1 MLICLLALAVPAT
14 ALAVPRDKGDGT
26 LVVRGASGK
35 VAVLGGK
42 GTVLG
47 HVDKGQ
53 LYVFDWH
60 PFDNVEPE
68 VFGADKTVE
77 KTAQLTVYT
86 GTKMRF
92 RFVGARSYQLRIVG
106 TGIDVSAVGQG
117 RVVLSGSDAATDG
130 QYSIDDDPFM
140 PLPTTLFTGTFGQL
154 VAASSVGG

>member
-1 MLICLLALAVPAT
+1 VLICLLALAVPAA

-92 RFVGARSYQLRIVG
+92 RFVGARAYAIRIVG

-117 RVVLSGSDAATDG
+117 KIQLNGAGTLDDG
-130 QYSIDDDPFM
+130 QYSIDGADFL
-140 PLPTTLFTGTFGQL
+140 PLPSTLFTGAFGQL
-154 VAASSVGG
+154 AAPAVGG